1 MSKKVFLQTFGCQ
14 MNVYDSEK
22 LKSVLLSSGYSI
34 TEDEREA
41 DVIVLNTCSVREKA
55 ERRALGRLWD
65 LSRYKSTNSRPTL
78 VVAGCMAQR
87 MGEEL
92 IQRIPHLN
100 LVLGPDQIFQLPR
113 YLQNDVGK
121 PVIEVSRSREDFS
134 CEVFSQEELPHRKHK
149 FTSFIAISRGCDNFC
164 SYCVVPYVRGP
175 ERHRPISQIVKEI
188 QLLAESG
195 CKEITLIG
203 QNVNSYK
210 YDGYDFSDL
219 LQLINDETQ
228 IEWIRFMTSHPK
240 DLSEK
245 LIDKIA
251 FLPKVC
257 EHLHLPLQSG
267 SDRILQRMNRVYTS
281 GDYLNLVEITKA
293 RIENLSLTTDLI
305 VGFPGET
312 EEDFQKTLN
321 MVEKVEFDSAFMFRY
336 SIREGTEAS
345 SFPDDVP
352 EKVKLE
358 RLHTLIELQK
368 QVSKRKNQR
377 MVGKTLKVLVDERGK
392 RDKERWKGKT
402 RNNKTVVI
410 EAGKDILGKISSVK
424 IYDADSFTL
433 FGRSEE

>member
-1 MSKKVFLQTFGCQ
+1 

-22 LKSVLLSSGYSI
+22 LKSILLSSGYSI
-34 TEDEREA
+34 TADESKA

-65 LSRYKSTNSRPTL
+65 LSRYKSANSHLTL
-78 VVAGCMAQR
+78 VVTGCMAQW

-92 IQRIPHLN
+92 IQKIPYLD
-100 LVLGPDQIFQLPR
+100 LVLGPDQIFQLPI
-113 YLQNDVGK
+113 YLHEFCALRQNRMGK
-121 PVIEVSRSREDFS
+121 PMVVVSKSRKSFS
-134 CEVFSQEELPHRKHK
+134 CEVFRQEELPQRKYK
-149 FTSFIAISRGCDNFC
+149 YSAFVAISRGCNNFC

-175 ERHRPISQIVKEI
+175 ERHRPRNQIIREI

-210 YDGYDFSDL
+210 YDGHDFPDL
-219 LQLINDETQ
+219 LQIINDETE

-267 SDRILQRMNRVYTS
+267 SDGILQKMNRAYTS
-281 GDYLNLVEITKA
+281 RDYLKLVELATA

-305 VGFPGET
+305 VGFPTET
-312 EEDFQKTLN
+312 EEDFQQTLN
-321 MVEKVEFDSAFMFRY
+321 MVEKAEFDSAFMFRY
-336 SIREGTEAS
+336 SVREGTKAAS
-345 SFPDDVP
+345 FADDVP
-352 EKVKLE
+352 ERVKLE

-368 QVSKRKNQR
+368 RVSKRKNQR
-377 MVGKTLKVLVDERGK
+377 MVGKSLKVLVDKVNRRGK
-392 RDKERWKGKT
+392 DRWKGKT
-402 RNNKTVVI
+402 RTNKTVVI
-410 EAGKDILGKISSVK
+410 QKDKDILGTIASVK
-424 IYDADSFTL
+424 IHDADSFTL
-433 FGRSEE
+433 FGRLEE